1 MLPVFFYYK
10 SIVFVTLISLSPS
23 LLQSA
28 EFYDASDAWIEK
40 IEAVNSVDYL
50 FEGMPNPRIN
60 FDEVIFRSLYIPEE
74 WFTSTSYT
82 FTPESPDDIVFVQD
96 LRTLVGYGNYAQLKD
111 KTFVGYS
118 AWSAACL
125 MCGVGLVASYDQDVP
140 REVYYKGSSGFSGVK
155 VINHA
160 DETGSLSPKGLFF
173 PGHDEANAFMDG
185 GDSNA
190 ELSGLSYFFDLSK
203 LNWSLVSD
211 ERYEG
216 HHSRTFDWNKD
227 GKDDVLRSGWGTGL
241 GLWLNKGEGSFSH
254 IPLYGSGATLDARHT
269 DTGSIEVVI
278 GDAAGMNNKIGPFPY
293 NALLEFPIDTSQE
306 QMIGGYL
313 QPLSVNRFLDPIL
326 EDDDYSIAPNNFEQ
340 FGYRSHDVN
349 FLFVDIDH
357 D

>member
-1 MLPVFFYYK
+1 
-10 SIVFVTLISLSPS
+10 
-23 LLQSA
+23 
-28 EFYDASDAWIEK
+28 
-40 IEAVNSVDYL
+40 
-50 FEGMPNPRIN
+50 
-60 FDEVIFRSLYIPEE
+60 
-74 WFTSTSYT
+74 
-82 FTPESPDDIVFVQD
+82 
-96 LRTLVGYGNYAQLKD
+96 
-111 KTFVGYS
+111 
-118 AWSAACL
+118 
-125 MCGVGLVASYDQDVP
+125 
-140 REVYYKGSSGFSGVK
+140 
-155 VINHA
+155 
-160 DETGSLSPKGLFF
+160 
-173 PGHDEANAFMDG
+173 
-185 GDSNA
+185 
-190 ELSGLSYFFDLSK
+190 
-203 LNWSLVSD
+203 VSD

-357 D
+357 DGDEDLVLGSAIWGHVNDVLQIYVYEEGNWTDETKTRLHNFHMM